1 MWEKE
6 KLLVQAISPLS
17 TMFSKVFF
25 PRLIKRCHCVEWVN
39 EPHLGTSFRNNDGKE
54 AFPGARIFFFFI
66 VPKETRIL
74 YFFYRSKDIF
84 SFCST
89 GNIFLFC

>member
-25 PRLIKRCHCVEWVN
+25 PRLIKKCHCVEWVN

-54 AFPGARIFFFFI
+54 AFPGARIFFFHHSKGNKNFI
-66 VPKETRIL
+66 
-74 YFFYRSKDIF
+74 FFLPFQRHF
-84 SFCST
+84 Q
-89 GNIFLFC
+89 FLQHW